1 MSRGSYPLLLP
12 GFVCIAL
19 AVHQVMPRAQQAPP
33 VQQPPAGTPAPAAQ
47 TPSPKAIAAGEA
59 AVDALAARDFA
70 KVFSQFAAPMKA
82 ALSAEKLSATWDT
95 IQAQAGG
102 FVKRTATHA
111 EVRGMYTLVLI
122 SCDFER
128 NKVEVLATIDSA
140 GEIVGLQARPAQ
152 PAAVYAPPDYAT
164 AAAFTDREVTVGS
177 GEWALPGTLTMPVGT
192 GQFPAVVLV
201 HGSGP
206 NDRDETFG
214 PNKTFK
220 DLALGLGSR
229 GVAVLRYDKRTKV
242 YAARVAT
249 LNPFTLKQETIDDAL
264 LGVELLRKEAAID
277 ATRIFVLGHSL
288 GGTAV
293 PRIGAADPRIAGL
306 IMLAGAVRPLEQ
318 SIVDQL
324 QYLAEADGVI
334 SDAEK
339 RALDNS
345 QQLKEAVSK
354 LTTADVTSTTA
365 LGGAPA
371 SYWLDLR
378 GYDPA
383 VLAATLKQRLL
394 VLQGARDYQ
403 VTVADFEHWKATL
416 AKHPNA
422 EFRLYPALNH
432 LFLPGQGKSLPPE
445 YSMPGHVPVEVI
457 EDIAAWIRK
466 DVKGVKDVKRP
477 TGKK

>member
-1 MSRGSYPLLLP
+1 
-12 GFVCIAL
+12 
-19 AVHQVMPRAQQAPP
+19 
-33 VQQPPAGTPAPAAQ
+33 
-47 TPSPKAIAAGEA
+47 
-59 AVDALAARDFA
+59 VDALAARDFA
-70 KVFSQFAAPMKA
+70 KVFGMFAAPMKA
-82 ALSAEKLSATWDT
+82 ALSAEKLAATWDT

-102 FVKRTATHA
+102 FVKRTGTRS
-111 EVRGMYTLVLI
+111 EVRGLYTVVLI

-152 PAAVYAPPDYAT
+152 PPAVYAPPGYAD
-164 AAAFTDREVTVGS
+164 AAAFTEREVTVGS

-192 GQFPAVVLV
+192 GPFPALVLV

-242 YAARVAT
+242 YGPKVAT
-249 LNPFTLKQETIDDAL
+249 LNPFTLKGETIDDAL
-264 LGVELLRKEAAID
+264 LAVALLRKETTVD
-277 ATRIFVLGHSL
+277 PTRIFVLGHSL
-288 GGTAV
+288 GGTAA
-293 PRIGAADPRIAGL
+293 PRIGAADSGIAGL

-324 QYLAEADGVI
+324 QYLADADGVI

-339 RALDNS
+339 RALENS
-345 QQLKEAVSK
+345 QQLKDAVSK
-354 LTTADVTSTTA
+354 LTAADVASTTA

-371 SYWLDLR
+371 SYWLDLK

-394 VLQGARDYQ
+394 VLQGGRDYQ
-403 VTVADFEHWKATL
+403 VTVADFEHWKTQL
-416 AKHPNA
+416 AKHTNV
-422 EFRLYPALNH
+422 EFKLYPTLNH

-445 YSMPGHVPVEVI
+445 YSVPGHVPVEVI
-457 EDIAAWIRK
+457 DDIAAW
-466 DVKGVKDVKRP
+466 
-477 TGKK
+477 TKKK